1 MTNFSIPR
9 SIAAEQSLIGA
20 CIYAKTAPTCSPED
34 FTDDFCRFVAQTMQ
48 DLERKSVIPD
58 VVAIGTVIF
67 DRSTEWTVDQLTSL
81 IDNSVAT
88 DENLEVYLNIVKESA
103 AARRLQAEAI
113 TFAAQIGKKDANKT
127 ELIESFSKNILSIS
141 DITSSTREIE
151 LKDTINQFLIDIE
164 AKMYADEP
172 YTGMSYGLE
181 KLDTITCGME
191 GQEYIIIAARPS
203 MGKTALALQIIIEAG
218 RRGERIL
225 VFSLDMSFKGLRER
239 MFAYEAKVNLS
250 QVRSGNLIGDDY
262 SKITQAAQT
271 LKEMDITVID
281 VPCTEMDIVRKTR
294 KIKPTLVIIDFLQK
308 VVPSIRTKSPV
319 QDMTGISKTIK
330 NLLKEQDIPGIVL
343 SQLNRDLER
352 EKRPP
357 VISDLRESGAIEQ
370 DADSI
375 FMLHANEKTD
385 PVRSFIIGKLRQGKC
400 QTYNLYWTG
409 ATQTFSE

>member
-1 MTNFSIPR
+1 MTDFTIPR

-34 FTDDFCRFVAQTMQ
+34 FTDEFCRFIAQTMQ
-48 DLERKSVIPD
+48 DLERKNIVPD

-67 DRSTEWTVDQLTSL
+67 DRSNQWSMEQLTNL
-81 IDNSVAT
+81 IDNSVGT
-88 DENLEVYLNIVKESA
+88 DDNLEVYQSIVKESA
-103 AARRLQAEAI
+103 AARRLQSEAI
-113 TFAAQIGKKDANKT
+113 SFASQIGKKDSNKT
-127 ELIESFSKNILSIS
+127 ELIETFSKNILSIS
-141 DITSSTREIE
+141 DITSSAREIE
-151 LKDTINQFLIDIE
+151 LKNTVNQFLIDIE

-172 YTGMSYGLE
+172 YLGMSYGME

-191 GQEYIIIAARPS
+191 GQEYIIVAARPS
-203 MGKTALALQIIIEAG
+203 MGKTALALQVVTEAG

-225 VFSLDMSFKGLRER
+225 IFSLDMSFKGLRER
-239 MFAYEAKVNLS
+239 MFSYESKVNLS
-250 QVRSGNLIGDDY
+250 RVRSGNLIGEDY
-262 SKITQAAQT
+262 SKISDAAKT
-271 LKEMDITVID
+271 LREMDITIID
-281 VPCTEMDIVRKTR
+281 VPCTELDIVRKTR
-294 KIKPTLVIIDFLQK
+294 KIKPTLVVIDFLQK
-308 VVPSIRTKSPV
+308 VVPSVRTKSPV